1 MCVVIQRKEALFSR
15 QVRERELITPKRGI
29 MGVVREVDISSSAE
43 ERVGKGE
50 WQEEEEEEGEEEGSK
65 QSRGHTSQ
73 RNVTRGVEPTTAG
86 ELSQTGRE
94 TEE

>member
-15 QVRERELITPKRGI
+15 QVRERELTTPKRGI
-29 MGVVREVDISSSAE
+29 MGVVREVDVSSSAE

-50 WQEEEEEEGEEEGSK
+50 WQEEEEEGEEEGSK

-73 RNVTRGVEPTTAG
+73 RNVTREVEPTTAG
-86 ELSQTGRE
+86 ELSQAGRRI
-94 TEE
+94 EE